1 MMQVDASKSKSSMHD
16 LSEFNAGEDES
27 AFCTD
32 NGNSLIEF
40 EEQVANAANG
50 TQ

>member
-16 LSEFNAGEDES
+16 LSEFYAGEDED
-27 AFCTD
+27 CTD